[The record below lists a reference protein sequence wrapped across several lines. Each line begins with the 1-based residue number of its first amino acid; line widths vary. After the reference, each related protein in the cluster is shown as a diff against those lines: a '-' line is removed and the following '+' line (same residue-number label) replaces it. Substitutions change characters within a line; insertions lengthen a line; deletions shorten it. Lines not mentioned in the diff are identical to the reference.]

1 MRNFLILGLALLAP
15 LAAAQN
21 VMTPADA
28 VEAYDR
34 DASRHFVSGG
44 YTALGDYLN
53 YSTNIRPRTS
63 GKVQLGENDV
73 PSVQYGQDFYLNPVT
88 VAQYGLS
95 HYGRFLKTNNSLDRS
110 KFLAHADALL
120 GMQDAEG
127 ALRYP
132 FAYRYYATKKVMEPG
147 WVSGMAQGQAISVW
161 VRAYKL
167 TGDQRYATAATQ
179 ALKFMKKPVEEGGTW
194 ASLKDISPRLAELGI
209 PDEYPNQPSTYTLNG
224 ALFAMLGLYDLSV
237 AGPTASV
244 RLEAR
249 QLLDNSVEAMTHL
262 LPLYDIGGFTS
273 YDLAHVTLKLEGP
286 HVAPRYHAAHIY
298 LLHALYEATGRGT
311 LKLYETRWSSY
322 VK

>member
-1 MRNFLILGLALLAP
+1 M
-15 LAAAQN
+15 
-21 VMTPADA
+21 
-28 VEAYDR
+28 
-34 DASRHFVSGG
+34 
-44 YTALGDYLN
+44 
-53 YSTNIRPRTS
+53 
-63 GKVQLGENDV
+63 
-73 PSVQYGQDFYLNPVT
+73 
-88 VAQYGLS
+88 
-95 HYGRFLKTNNSLDRS
+95 
-110 KFLAHADALL
+110 AHADALL
-120 GMQDAEG
+120 TMQDQEG

-132 FAYRYYATKKVMEPG
+132 FAYRYYATKQMLEPG

-167 TGDQRYATAATQ
+167 TDDERYAAAAAR

-194 ASLKDISPRLAELGI
+194 ASLKAISPRLAALGI

-237 AGPTASV
+237 TAP
-244 RLEAR
+244 EATTR
-249 QLLDNSVEAMTHL
+249 QDAQRMLDNSLEAMNHL

-273 YDLAHVTLKLEGP
+273 YDLAHITLKLEGP

-298 LLHALYEATGRGT
+298 LLHALYEATGKGS